1 MVASKNRKGD
11 EPANLGLNLFKK
23 QVKPSFLE
31 KWSQKKEFNDLKFC
45 FDHVSG
51 QNIWKKGRSIIK
63 ALEMV
68 VSLS

>member
-31 KWSQKKEFNDLKFC
+31 K
-45 FDHVSG
+45 
-51 QNIWKKGRSIIK
+51 
-63 ALEMV
+63 
-68 VSLS
+68 